1 MHWTLYILTDWLG
14 PVPIGIAF
22 GFAIWGLVQLIRR
35 KSLLKVDRDILILGS
50 FYIVLLAAYEWTQE
64 QRKIETAIRAQK
76 DIANLARAAGLTD
89 EARKVSANIDRL
101 YDRYDQISA
110 AAGLEKQYSRAYV
123 RGYRQT
129 KAGSGFTIRADNGTI
144 KSVDKPTIAR
154 IKSPIEQR
162 NSGKGNPNAILH
174 FDRPLNRRQ
183 TAILDALPEFDSRT
197 TVKKRDVNMRDLAAL
212 TAQTGCEYA
221 MFTRKGERLIV
232 RGNSYMTNIDA
243 ETARKMAEDGWRWSG
258 HTHPGTDINVRIASP
273 GDVEIL
279 KAFGQEYSLICD
291 AAGKFEIFRS
301 D

>member
-1 MHWTLYILTDWLG
+1 MFPVLMSAPPIYDAQEIEEYRQKSAEMIEIDGRTLS
-14 PVPIGIAF
+14 
-22 GFAIWGLVQLIRR
+22 R
-35 KSLLKVDRDILILGS
+35 
-50 FYIVLLAAYEWTQE
+50 YEWTQE

-76 DIANLARAAGLTD
+76 DISNLARAAGLTD
-89 EARKVSANIDRL
+89 EARKASAKIDRL

-129 KAGSGFTIRADNGTI
+129 KAGNGFTIRADNI

-183 TAILDALPEFDSRT
+183 TALLDALPSFDSRT
-197 TVKKRDVNMRDLAAL
+197 TVKKRDANMRDLAAL

-232 RGNSYMTNIDA
+232 RGNGYMTNIDV

-258 HTHPGTDINVRIASP
+258 HTHPGTDVNVRIASS

-291 AAGKFEIFRS
+291 AAGKFEIFGS